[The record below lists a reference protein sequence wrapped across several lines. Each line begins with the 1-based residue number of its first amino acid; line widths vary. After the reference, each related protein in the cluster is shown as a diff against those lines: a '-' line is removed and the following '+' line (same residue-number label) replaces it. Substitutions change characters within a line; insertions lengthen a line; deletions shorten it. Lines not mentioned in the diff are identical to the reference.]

1 MLMPFDIDK
10 IEKLIAELPSGYA
23 PPIVI
28 IFVFHN
34 LYMNSYSNLGN
45 VPNNFPEPF
54 NTLFSMFPLI
64 IYTLIMAV
72 ASCNIIIR
80 LISKNKNSVEK
91 KDIATT
97 KLGIFNQ
104 STLNNLIDQ
113 FELSHTQAK
122 GLSTRMRLWKS
133 GGDFELKDKSDLA
146 NWCKNA
152 DDNRKKAREIARKI
166 SVLVFGKDI
175 SKK

>member
-1 MLMPFDIDK
+1 MPSDIDK
-10 IEKLIAELPSGYA
+10 IEKLIARLPSGYV
-23 PPIVI
+23 PPII
-28 IFVFHN
+28 IIIVFHY

-45 VPNNFPEPF
+45 VPTKFPEPF

-72 ASCNIIIR
+72 ASSNIIIR
-80 LISKNKNSVEK
+80 LIFKNKNSVEK

-104 STLNNLIDQ
+104 NKLNNLIDQ

-122 GLSTRMRLWKS
+122 GLSTRMRRWRS
-133 GGDFELKDKSDLA
+133 GGYFEPQDKLDLKG
-146 NWCKNA
+146 WCKVS
-152 DDNRKKAREIARKI
+152 DDNRKPAREIARKI
-166 SVLVFGKDI
+166 SILVFGKDI
-175 SKK
+175 SKE